1 MQKLKQLL
9 KAFVD
14 WLFVGS
20 RLPVI
25 IAAFVLIACVV
36 TVLVVVDANKPE
48 DNTVTAYVTVVGLG
62 ENDFANRQIKIKDGD
77 SLKQIFSLEY
87 ENIYNDFKK
96 PLIQYNEFYSFLGVK
111 KTAEKSFYVKIDDLH
126 ENNLD
131 QAFVYG
137 GQTITITYE

>member
-1 MQKLKQLL
+1 MHKIKQFL
-9 KAFVD
+9 KAFTD

-25 IAAFVLIACVV
+25 IAAFVVVACVV
-36 TVLVVVDANKPE
+36 TVLAVINANKPK

-62 ENDFANRQIKIKDGD
+62 ENDFANRQIKINDGD

-87 ENIYNDFKK
+87 PDIYNDFKK

-137 GQTITITYE
+137 GQTVTITYE